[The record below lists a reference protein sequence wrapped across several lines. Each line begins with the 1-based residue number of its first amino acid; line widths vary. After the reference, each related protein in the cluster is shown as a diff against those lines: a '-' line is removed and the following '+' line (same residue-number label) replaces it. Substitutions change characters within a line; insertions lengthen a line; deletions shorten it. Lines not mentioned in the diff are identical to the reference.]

1 MNFVIIT
8 GMSGA
13 GKTEAVKCFEDMG
26 YYCIDNMPPAL
37 FSKVAKICSKSES
50 DINKIAFVIDTR
62 GGSMLTNLEAYLDE
76 FEKENGKCTILFL
89 DTESDILIKRY
100 KETRRK
106 HPLSSDGNLT
116 DCIEKERA
124 LLDGVKKRASYVLDT
139 SCLKPRQLKEYIY
152 ELFSGENGI
161 KHSFTVSIVSFG
173 FKYGVPLDSDTVFD
187 VRFLPN
193 PFYIPELKPKT
204 GLDSEVA
211 DYVNSFDI
219 TGEFMGKLN
228 GMMEFLLPNYIS
240 EGKSNLVISVGCTG
254 GKHRSVTVA
263 NNLGSFLKDLG
274 YKVIVSHRDIN
285 K

>member
-13 GKTEAVKCFEDMG
+13 GKTETVKCFEDMG

-89 DTESDILIKRY
+89 DADSDTLIKRY

-124 LLDGVKKRASYVLDT
+124 LLGGVKKRASYVLDT

-152 ELFSGENGI
+152 EVFNGGNGKEENFS
-161 KHSFTVSIVSFG
+161 VSIVSFG

-204 GLDSEVA
+204 GLDSEVS

-219 TGEFMGKLN
+219 TGEFMDKLN
-228 GMMEFLLPNYIS
+228 GMMEFLLPNYIN

-263 NNLGSFLKDLG
+263 NNLGSFLKKSG
-274 YKVIVSHRDIN
+274 YKVVVSHRDIN

>member
-228 GMMEFLLPNYIS
+228 DMMEFLLPNYIS
-240 EGKSNLVISVGCTG
+240 EGKSNLVISIGCTG

-263 NNLGSFLKDLG
+263 NNLGAFLKDLG

>member
-13 GKTEAVKCFEDMG
+13 GKTETVKCFEDMG

-50 DINKIAFVIDTR
+50 DIDKIAFVIDTR
-62 GGSMLTNLEAYLDE
+62 GGSMLTNLESYLDE

-89 DTESDILIKRY
+89 DADSDTLIKRY

-106 HPLSSDGNLT
+106 HPLASDGNLT
-116 DCIEKERA
+116 DCIQKERA
-124 LLDGVKKRASYVLDT
+124 LLSGVKKRASYVLDT
-139 SCLKPRQLKEYIY
+139 SALKPRQLRECIF
-152 ELFSGENGI
+152 ELFNGENGSAD
-161 KHSFTVSIVSFG
+161 SFTVSIVSFG
-173 FKYGVPLDSDTVFD
+173 FKYGIPIDSDAVFD

-193 PFYIPELKPKT
+193 PFYIPELKSKT
-204 GLDSEVA
+204 GLDSEVF
-211 DYVNSFDI
+211 DYVNGFEI
-219 TGEFMGKLN
+219 TQNFMHKLN
-228 GMMEFLLPNYIS
+228 DMAKFLLPNYIN
-240 EGKSNLVISVGCTG
+240 EGKSNLVISIGCTG

-263 NNLGSFLKDLG
+263 RNLGAFLKGLG
-274 YKVIVSHRDIN
+274 YKVIVNHRDIN